1 MKSLIALGTAA
12 LLSTTLSAAPITY
25 VVDTSHTYERFAYT
39 HMGFSQQEQRF
50 DKTSGNVVFDAAA
63 RTADVD
69 ITIDATSVSTG
80 SALNEHI
87 QGADFLD
94 TANFPTITFKSTAV
108 KFSKKSGAPLSIDG
122 DLTIKGVTKPV
133 TLKVTHFK
141 HAQNPMLKKDEIGAN
156 ATTSIKRSDFN
167 AGKYA
172 PLVDDKLLLTIAF
185 EAQAQ

>member
-1 MKSLIALGTAA
+1 MKSLIALGFAA

-25 VVDTSHTYERFAYT
+25 AVDTSHTYERFAYT

-50 DKTSGNVVFDAAA
+50 DKTSGSVVYDAAA
-63 RTADVD
+63 KSATVD

-94 TANFPTITFKSTAV
+94 TAKFPTITFKSTSVQFNAA
-108 KFSKKSGAPLSIDG
+108 GEPASITG

-133 TLKVTHFK
+133 TLTVTHFK
-141 HAQNPMLKKDEIGAN
+141 HAQNPMMKKDEIGAN
-156 ATTSIKRSDFN
+156 ATATISRSDFN
-167 AGKYA
+167 AGKFA
-172 PLVDDKLLLTIAF
+172 PLVDDQLLLTIAF

>member
-1 MKSLIALGTAA
+1 MKSLVILAATALVSTA
-12 LLSTTLSAAPITY
+12 LNAAPITY
-25 VVDTSHTYERFAYT
+25 AVDTSHTYERFAYT
-39 HMGFSQQEQRF
+39 HMGFSEQEQRF
-50 DKTSGNVVFDAAA
+50 DKTSGSVVYDAAA
-63 RTADVD
+63 NTATID

-80 SALNEHI
+80 SSLNEHI

-108 KFSKKSGAPLSIDG
+108 KFSKSGKPESITG
-122 DLTIKGVTKPV
+122 DLTIKGITKPV

-141 HAQNPMLKKDEIGAN
+141 HAQNPMMKKDEIGAN
-156 ATTSIKRSDFN
+156 AVTTIKRSDFN

-185 EAQAQ
+185 EGQAQ

>member
-1 MKSLIALGTAA
+1 MKSLIALGFAA

-25 VVDTSHTYERFAYT
+25 TVDTSHTYERFAYT
-39 HMGFSQQEQRF
+39 HMGFSEQEQRF
-50 DKTSGNVVFDAAA
+50 DKTSGTVVYDAAA
-63 RTADVD
+63 NTATID
-69 ITIDATSVSTG
+69 ITIDPTSVSTG

-108 KFSKKSGAPLSIDG
+108 KFSKAGVPLSIDG

-141 HAQNPMLKKDEIGAN
+141 HGQNPMLKKDEIGAN
-156 ATTSIKRSDFN
+156 AVTTIKRSDFN

>member
-1 MKSLIALGTAA
+1 MKSLVALAFAT
-12 LLSTTLSAAPITY
+12 LLSSTLSAAPITY
-25 VVDTSHTYERFAYT
+25 QVDTSHTYERFAYT
-39 HMGFSQQEQRF
+39 HMGFSEQEQRF
-50 DKTSGNVVFDAAA
+50 DKTSGTVVYDAAA
-63 RTADVD
+63 NTASID

-108 KFSKKSGAPLSIDG
+108 KFSKAGVPLSITG
-122 DLTIKGVTKPV
+122 DLTIKGITKSV

-141 HAQNPMLKKDEIGAN
+141 HGQNPMMKKDEIGAN
-156 ATTSIKRSDFN
+156 ATAWIKRSDFN

-185 EAQAQ
+185 EGQAQ